1 MQVDLSKV
9 IGPVTKS
16 ITHISCVT
24 TCNKET
30 SRQFKLN
37 SKVGCFF
44 NCFAFSEH
52 DSLTLMC

>member
-30 SRQFKLN
+30 SRQLKYLKFKSGTHCLAFAEHN
-37 SKVGCFF
+37 SF
-44 NCFAFSEH
+44 
-52 DSLTLMC
+52 TLMC